1 MNLCKIKED
10 NRIIRMFSESAPCGA
25 PRNIGSELETE
36 IYFGKYWVPD
46 SRDCYAVT
54 AVGDS
59 MIGAHIFDGDML
71 VINCGVE
78 PANGRVV
85 VAWLNGELT
94 VKRLFI
100 DGGRIEL
107 RPDNAFYR
115 TITIS
120 EDDDFRVLGVV
131 TSVHREL

>member
-1 MNLCKIKED
+1 MTLGKISPD
-10 NRIIRMFSESAPCGA
+10 NITLRLFSSPAPCGI
-25 PRNIGSELETE
+25 PRSVGSELETE

-46 SRDCYAVT
+46 SKDCYAVT

-59 MIGAHIFDGDML
+59 MTGAHIFDGDML
-71 VINCGVE
+71 VINCGLEAISGNVI
-78 PANGRVV
+78 

-94 VKRLFI
+94 VKRLYT
-100 DGGRIEL
+100 DGSHVEL
-107 RPDNAFYR
+107 RPENSFYP
-115 TITIS
+115 TIPIS